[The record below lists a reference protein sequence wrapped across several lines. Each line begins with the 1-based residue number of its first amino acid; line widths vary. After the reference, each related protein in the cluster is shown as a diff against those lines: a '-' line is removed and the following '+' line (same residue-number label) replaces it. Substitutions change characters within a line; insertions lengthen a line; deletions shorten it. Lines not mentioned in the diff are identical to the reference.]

1 MFGYQKDWMA
11 IMPVEINQAKF
22 NRAFRTSL
30 AAMEESM
37 KKNLTMTL
45 VVVSLVFASV
55 LFVSAESS
63 GILKVNVPFA
73 FQVGQ
78 TSLPAGDYIVELGR
92 LSNASALGTALIV
105 RTADGKAFQRIGA
118 RPALG
123 ANNQASLTF
132 NKYANT
138 YFLANVDSYGI
149 GCELNKSK
157 AEKEIATRASAFQA
171 VSVAAE

>member
-1 MFGYQKDWMA
+1 
-11 IMPVEINQAKF
+11 
-22 NRAFRTSL
+22 
-30 AAMEESM
+30 M
-37 KKNLTMTL
+37 KKNLTMAL
-45 VVVSLVFASV
+45 VVVSVVFASV
-55 LFVSAESS
+55 LSVSAMNSEV
-63 GILKVNVPFA
+63 LKVNVPFA

-78 TSLPAGDYIVELGR
+78 TSLPAGEYIVELER
-92 LSNASALGTALIV
+92 LSNASALGTAVVI
-105 RTADGKAFQRIGA
+105 RTPDGKTSQRISA
-118 RPALG
+118 RPAPG

-157 AEKEIATRASAFQA
+157 AEREIATKAHAFQA

>member
-1 MFGYQKDWMA
+1 MA
-11 IMPVEINQAKF
+11 IKPLEMNEAKF
-22 NRAFRTSL
+22 NKAFRTSL

-45 VVVSLVFASV
+45 VVVSVVFASA
-55 LFVSAESS
+55 LFVSANSS
-63 GILKVNVPFA
+63 ELLKVNVPFA

-78 TSLPAGDYIVELGR
+78 TSLPAGEYIVELGR
-92 LSNASALGTALIV
+92 LSNASALGTALVI
-105 RTADGKAFQRIGA
+105 RTPDGKTSQRVGT
-118 RPALG
+118 RPAPG

-138 YFLANVDSYGI
+138 YFLSNVESYGI
-149 GCELNKSK
+149 GCELSKTK
-157 AEKEIATRASAFQA
+157 AEREIATKAHAFQA